1 MYKPVATH
9 KAPRIHPVKIR
20 KKKNNKMKSSQW
32 EAVAPKL
39 EGFWSGEFGAGEE
52 R

>member
-1 MYKPVATH
+1 MQSGCEDTLEEQYVIKVCF
-9 KAPRIHPVKIR
+9 I
-20 KKKNNKMKSSQW
+20 QW

-39 EGFWSGEFGAGEE
+39 EGFWSGEFGAGGE

>member
-1 MYKPVATH
+1 MH
-9 KAPRIHPVKIR
+9 MAPRIHPVKKSE
-20 KKKNNKMKSSQW
+20 KKEKIIKSKVAQW

-39 EGFWSGEFGAGEE
+39 EGFWSGEFGAGGE